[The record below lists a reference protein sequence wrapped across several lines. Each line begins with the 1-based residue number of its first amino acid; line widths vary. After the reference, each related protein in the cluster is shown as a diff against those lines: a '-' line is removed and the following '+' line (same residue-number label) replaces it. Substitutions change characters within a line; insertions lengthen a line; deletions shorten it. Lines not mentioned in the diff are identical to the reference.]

1 VWLED
6 EPTVVQ
12 HRYSRR
18 LLGRVSVLVFVFV
31 FMFLAVLA
39 FLALFVGGSQMS
51 VQRSG
56 QPGGVPSVVT
66 PPEAGRILQGQVRLD
81 DGVDPRSL
89 MMKVEIVEGSSTM
102 SLAFPLST
110 RGDFSVT
117 DLPPGDV
124 RVTFVM
130 GQGEE
135 VVHAIDKVP
144 MEPQGTV
151 TRLEVDLRGAMHMF
165 TFEVFGPFGE
175 PATDVMLFWRKAR
188 EDGES
193 DVYTSWVRGASH
205 HVITSTSEWVDVA
218 VLAGGARV
226 LEVLAV
232 SFSRP
237 LQLREGYPVRIALPD
252 NVRPADDQV
261 SLALRLAAMESDPRF
276 ERATQRGRSILEG
289 TGEYILEGD
298 EVECIVPALGIYE
311 VRWRAYREVSRDGI
325 QIIHL
330 EDRPGQIEV
339 SPNSH
344 ATLFRPYFPL
354 ELYRAKLKD
363 S

>member
-1 VWLED
+1 M
-6 EPTVVQ
+6 Q
-12 HRYSRR
+12 HRYSQR
-18 LLGRVSVLVFVFV
+18 LLGRVSVLA
-31 FMFLAVLA
+31 FLFFAVLA
-39 FLALFVGGSQMS
+39 FLALFVGRLPMA

-56 QPGGVPSVVT
+56 QPGSVPSVV
-66 PPEAGRILQGQVRLD
+66 PPPDVGRILQGQVRLD

-89 MMKVEIVEGSSTM
+89 VMKVEIVEGSRTM

-110 RGDFSVT
+110 RGDFSVM
-117 DLPPGDV
+117 DLPPGNV

-135 VVHAIDKVP
+135 AVHTIENVP
-144 MEPQGTV
+144 MEPQETV

-175 PATDVMLFWRKAR
+175 PATDVMLFWRKAM
-188 EDGES
+188 EDGEL
-193 DVYTSWVRGASH
+193 DVYTSWARGASP
-205 HVITSTSEWVDVA
+205 HVITSTSEWIDVA
-218 VLAGGARV
+218 VLASGARV
-226 LEVLAV
+226 LEVPAV

-237 LQLREGYPVRIALPD
+237 LQLREGYPVRIALPE
-252 NVRPADDQV
+252 NVHPADDEV
-261 SLALRLAAMESDPRF
+261 SLALRLAALESDPRF
-276 ERATQRGRSILEG
+276 ERATQRGRSILEE
-289 TGEYILEGD
+289 TGEYIFEGD
-298 EVECIVPALGIYE
+298 EVECIVPALGVYE

-325 QIIHL
+325 QILHL
-330 EDRPGQIEV
+330 EDWPGQIEV

-354 ELYRAKLKD
+354 ESYREKLKD